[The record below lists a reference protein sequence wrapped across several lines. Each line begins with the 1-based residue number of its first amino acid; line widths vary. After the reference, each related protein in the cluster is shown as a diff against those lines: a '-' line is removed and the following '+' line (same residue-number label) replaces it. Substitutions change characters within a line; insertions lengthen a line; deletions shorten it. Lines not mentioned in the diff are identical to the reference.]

1 MTNELTQYNPKLKP
15 YHIIILACLLSPLLI
30 LNSNNVNS
38 QRATEKLNKEKSKL
52 FEQIISSRHLQEN
65 EGDEKPL
72 SNSDKVCQ
80 KGSKE
85 LVSYYETG
93 DLSKISLDENPI
105 KCEEKGKPYFD
116 ALLNIIKSLTDE
128 GDGET
133 DNVNQSG
140 ENHEGESTRRNLL
153 EMGEIQDD
161 ITTYVKHLI
170 PILIFL
176 VIGIFSLP
184 GWLVCCF
191 CTCCNC
197 CCCCCCKK
205 RKCKIPCFIFTCVFY
220 ALAVVVCIYGLS
232 QTNKIF
238 VGMADT
244 ECSILKFFDQV
255 LDGETKQEM
264 PRWAGIDGINGILQ
278 NLYNSINEMKNG
290 TYNDLENQITNIN
303 NMKSSFLVLMENAD
317 KLVYEPDGEY
327 KSTLIQ
333 NYEGTNSYD
342 FEGEGEDVNGK
353 YVLDLV
359 NMFGKYDAT
368 QKKFVPANSTLDA
381 WEYEYKRV
389 SEVADDYLG
398 QAKDGFKEIL
408 SESSGQVLESLNSGI
423 DTLSDLRTSFNDIRS
438 GSVDSI
444 YDASDYIDEYGKL
457 GSNLVFGVLGGL
469 NLVLAVFMLMIFLFS
484 GKMCTN
490 WVFCRCIFK
499 FFTHLIW
506 NILALLMFITFL
518 VGFLF
523 SFIGTL
529 GEDFMNVVQYVVS
542 EDNLGKNGVG
552 GEGILVG
559 SLEEAKS
566 YLDRC
571 VNGNGQIEEEIGLD
585 LDQINSFDNI
595 SNAEAIIEDTKNQFE
610 QKKDFV
616 TYNIYKEL
624 MESRS
629 SLKSSEF
636 FLIPIDQDF
645 NAEDKSKFLSFG
657 WTLKRMNDYIKTNA
671 PDVNKQES
679 WEIAG
684 YDESKTCG
692 TDQTGYTGKIVF
704 SPKICDPTERTWIST
719 STDIDITGRAK
730 ILSDTIKII
739 KDLNDNSKTDPNGN
753 YIKKLDQLKESY
765 DTYLTTYID
774 ALDFFND
781 KIKSIT
787 SSIRTYIGDGSNL
800 FGFVKC
806 NFIGTN
812 LKIMLKYLKTALGKN
827 IKTVGICLTIVG
839 CSLALSISST
849 ILLIVIINKSLEEQ
863 KSNPEPPK
871 SDQKSIP
878 EYNNGNYGQDPD
890 INIIQYQS

>member
-15 YHIIILACLLSPLLI
+15 YHIIIIACLLSPLLI
-30 LNSNNVNS
+30 LNSNYVNS

-52 FEQIISSRHLQEN
+52 FDQIISSRHLQEN

-72 SNSDKVCQ
+72 SGSDKVCQ

-85 LVSYYETG
+85 LISYYETG
-93 DLSKISLDENPI
+93 DLSKISLDDKPI
-105 KCEEKGKPYFD
+105 KCEEKDKPYFK
-116 ALLNIIKSLTDE
+116 ALLNIVKSLTGE

-133 DNVNQSG
+133 DNSNQSG

-153 EMGEIQDD
+153 EIGEIQDD
-161 ITTYVKHLI
+161 LTTYVKHLI
-170 PILIFL
+170 GILIFL
-176 VIGIFSLP
+176 VIGVLSLP

-205 RKCKIPCFIFTCVFY
+205 RNCKIPCFIFTYIFY
-220 ALAVVVCIYGLS
+220 ALAVAVCIYGLS
-232 QTNKIF
+232 QTKKIF

-255 LDGETKQEM
+255 LEGETKQEM

-278 NLYNSINEMKNG
+278 NLYNSIKEMKVN
-290 TYNDLENQITNIN
+290 TYDDLETQMGYIEN
-303 NMKSSFLVLMENAD
+303 KKRDFLGLMEGAHQ
-317 KLVYEPDGEY
+317 LVYETNGEY
-327 KSTLIQ
+327 KSGLIQ
-333 NYEGTNSYD
+333 DYETTPYN
-342 FEGEGEDVNGK
+342 FEGENEDVNGK

-359 NMFGKYDAT
+359 NMFGKYDDT
-368 QKKFVPANSTLDA
+368 QKKFLPANSTLDA

-389 SEVADDYLG
+389 SEVADEYLG

-408 SESSGQVLESLNSGI
+408 TSSSREILNSLNSGI
-423 DTLSDLRTSFNDIRS
+423 NTLSDLRGSFNDIKS
-438 GSVDSI
+438 GAVDSI
-444 YDASDYIDEYGKL
+444 YDVSDIIDEYGKL

-469 NLVLAVFMLMIFLFS
+469 NIALAVFMLMICLFS
-484 GKMCTN
+484 GKMCAN
-490 WVFCRCIFK
+490 CCCCRCIFK

-506 NILALLMFITFL
+506 NILALLMFVTFL

-529 GEDFMNVVQYVVS
+529 GEDVMSVLQYVVS
-542 EDNLGKNGVG
+542 ADNLGENGVG
-552 GEGILVG
+552 GDGILVG

-571 VNGNGQIEEEIGLD
+571 VNGDGKIEEEIGLD
-585 LDQINSFDNI
+585 LKQISSFDNI
-595 SNAEAIIEDTKNQFE
+595 SEAEAIIEDTKNQFVE
-610 QKKDFV
+610 RKQCV
-616 TYNIYKEL
+616 TYNIYKNL

-629 SLKSSEF
+629 LLKSSEF

-657 WTLKRMNDYIKTNA
+657 WTLKRMNDYIKTKA
-671 PDVNKQES
+671 SDANKQES
-679 WEIAG
+679 WEITG

-692 TDQTGYTGKIVF
+692 TGINDASYSGKIVF
-704 SPKICDPTERTWIST
+704 SPLKCKPIDRNWIPGS
-719 STDIDITGRAK
+719 DVNIKGRAEIISETINK
-730 ILSDTIKII
+730 IDSLKS
-739 KDLNDNSKTDPNGN
+739 N
-753 YIKKLDQLKESY
+753 YLTKLEGLRVSYES
-765 DTYLTTYID
+765 YLTTYIT
-774 ALDFFND
+774 ALNFFNS
-781 KIKSIT
+781 KIRSIT
-787 SSIRTYIGDGSNL
+787 NSIREYIGDGSNL

-849 ILLIVIINKSLEEQ
+849 ILLIVIINISLEE
-863 KSNPEPPK
+863 KPEPP
-871 SDQKSIP
+871 QTVQGQMP
-878 EYNNGNYGQDPD
+878 GYNNGNYGQDPN